1 MRFDAL
7 AFAFALAVTIH
18 NLEEALFLPAWSRRA
33 GRWHVA
39 IGSREFRFA
48 VFMLTLLAYLCA
60 GLAAAGF
67 LVGAYLVCGYA
78 RAMALNAFVPH
89 LAASVA
95 LRSYAPGKASG
106 LLLNLPIGVALLI
119 EAGVERRIAWPTFAW
134 AGPATVI
141 AIVAAIPLLFALGR
155 ALGACLRGGGQSC

>member
-33 GRWHVA
+33 GRWRVA
-39 IGSREFRFA
+39 VGASEFRFA
-48 VFMLTLLAYLCA
+48 VIALTLLAYLGA
-60 GLAAAGF
+60 ALAAAA
-67 LVGAYLVCGYA
+67 LPIGAYLVCGYA
-78 RAMALNAFVPH
+78 LAMALNAFVPH

-95 LRSYAPGKASG
+95 LRAYAPGTASG

-119 EAGVERRIAWPTFAW
+119 EAAAERRIAWPTFAW
-134 AGPATVI
+134 AGPATVA

-155 ALGACLRGGGQSC
+155 ALAARLGGGGQSC